1 MLCFVSARAGQGGGE
16 RKEKGEDGL
25 DKVSSYSIRRN
36 WPGELKTAK

>member
-1 MLCFVSARAGQGGGE
+1 MLCFVRARAGQGGGE
-16 RKEKGEDGL
+16 RKEKGE